1 MLSGEKVTQEKFVT
15 FLNETAPVF
24 GVESTNRPRRIPTI
38 PQHVKLQKKK
48 FSLVQKPSLF
58 SIVLC
63 THPMIKESYN

>member
-15 FLNETAPVF
+15 LLNETAPVF

-48 FSLVQKPSLF
+48 FF
-58 SIVLC
+58 SGSKTIIAFHCSV
-63 THPMIKESYN
+63 HPPDD

>member
-1 MLSGEKVTQEKFVT
+1 MLSGEKVTQEKFVN
-15 FLNETAPVF
+15 FLKETALVF

-38 PQHVKLQKKK
+38 PQHVKLQKK